1 MAVLRCIVFLCA
13 LVWSLYQLSVL
24 LAHKTFAD
32 LIDSSLTLGELAS
45 VLYGCVVVLGL
56 TALIRILFGLRQS
69 HYGVVVR
76 QFINF
81 VTRRETLLVSAL
93 SLIPQPTVSTVSSDV
108 AVPARAAF
116 QPGVALALVVRLL
129 KRQREIFA
137 VPDRNVRLSEE
148 SSRWIYDLGQ
158 KASRAHQSGVQSQV
172 IPMEE
177 VDILL
182 DELIEVEEFQPN
194 AIEEWDL
201 VARLYGDPYIEG
213 RNGIRATFGKK
224 RSVEVLAWL
233 SMNLERPRR
242 SAVRTAVWDVDISDA
257 SFSTVMSDIRRG
269 VCSVTSGL
277 DRKQIFPPTFTD
289 SIELGVSLVTDFDL
303 LHRALLDF
311 RNNKCSAH
319 QLASELGRIR
329 DVPFAGANYMWA
341 DLDGTTTRMVL
352 LALEASNELA
362 EWAKA
367 QNEVQLCSIA
377 VKAGLRVMP
386 GDEQLLAIQQSF
398 ISQRSMSSN

>member
-1 MAVLRCIVFLCA
+1 MAVLKCITFLSA
-13 LVWSLYQLSVL
+13 LVWSLYQLSVF
-24 LAHKTFAD
+24 LAHKTLAD
-32 LIDSSLTLGELAS
+32 LFDSSLTLGEFAS
-45 VLYGCVVVLGL
+45 VVYGCVVVLGL
-56 TALIRILFGLRQS
+56 TVVSRILFGRRQLP
-69 HYGVVVR
+69 YGVVVR
-76 QFINF
+76 QFVNLA
-81 VTRRETLLVSAL
+81 TRRETLLVSTL
-93 SLIPQPTVSTVSSDV
+93 SLIPQPAVPAVSIDV
-108 AVPARAAF
+108 AVPARAVL
-116 QPGVALALVVRLL
+116 QPGVALALVARLL

-137 VPDRNVRLSEE
+137 TPGHNVRLTEE
-148 SSRWIYDLGQ
+148 SSRWIYDLGRA
-158 KASRAHQSGVQSQV
+158 ASRAHQSVAQGQV
-172 IPMEE
+172 IPVEE
-177 VDILL
+177 ADILL
-182 DELIEVEEFQPN
+182 DELIEVEESQPN

-277 DRKQIFPPTFTD
+277 DRKQVFPPTFTD

-303 LHRALLDF
+303 LQRALLEF
-311 RNNKCSAH
+311 RRNKCSAH
-319 QLASELGRIR
+319 QLASELDRIR

-386 GDEQLLAIQQSF
+386 GDEELLAIQHSF
-398 ISQRSMSSN
+398 ISQRSMSSE